1 MLEFLERLL
10 STAHARSATSINTCA
25 RRYLQLRRFSVL
37 RQTAILVQRR
47 RRGFVR
53 RRSFIEPRRS
63 LYNAASGRAI
73 KTGSKGHDAQTTPRE
88 CDETGGLGQDAK
100 RAAQVLARARF
111 CWCESRLYGEGSSL
125 WCSWI
130 SYDGIKRSARRWSTN
145 LPICG
150 GASMKRKSKENG
162 GGRLSSDTLTDE
174 STRMLDYLRTEV
186 VALTRTCDA
195 LRRENDILRTHHERG
210 QQARASAQQSVAAV
224 AAHVR
229 FLGDKNASI
238 KNENRQ
244 LLKATAVLKEE
255 LAMRQAIYLNQV
267 AQNAK
272 LRRVMESMVDTAD
285 VRGCDRSL
293 LEELRVLADLP
304 LHEDS
309 IDEEPVVE
317 VVDQRPGFFG
327 RLFGGSQKRSWIGNA
342 PSPGNK
348 ARGPDARAVPACR
361 AASTPRR
368 PS

>member
-1 MLEFLERLL
+1 M
-10 STAHARSATSINTCA
+10 
-25 RRYLQLRRFSVL
+25 
-37 RQTAILVQRR
+37 
-47 RRGFVR
+47 VR
-53 RRSFIEPRRS
+53 RRAFISLVAASITLQALARSRRAQKATTHKRRRAS
-63 LYNAASGRAI
+63 ATKLAAWAKTRSELHKFARVRDASVRIQTLVRRVLAVAFVEKLRRNAAERA
-73 KTGSKGHDAQTTPRE
+73 KMENQLDELRRRLDEEKEQRE
-88 CDETGGLGQDAK
+88 
-100 RAAQVLARARF
+100 RAER
-111 CWCESRLYGEGSSL
+111 
-125 WCSWI
+125 
-130 SYDGIKRSARRWSTN
+130 
-145 LPICG
+145 
-150 GASMKRKSKENG
+150 
-162 GGRLSSDTLTDE
+162 RLSSDNPTLTDE

-210 QQARASAQQSVAAV
+210 QQARQSAQQSVAAV

-272 LRRVMESMVDTAD
+272 LRRVMESMVETAD

-293 LEELRVLADLP
+293 LEELRVMADLP

-317 VVDQRPGFFG
+317 VVDENKPGFFG
-327 RLFGGSQKRSWIGNA
+327 RLFGGGQKRSWIGNA
-342 PSPGNK
+342 PAK
-348 ARGPDARAVPACR
+348 QDKVRGPTHARSQR
-361 AASTPRR
+361 LSRIDASTTFE
-368 PS
+368 